1 MAAAVLFVAQREDA
15 RCFTPHRRQD
25 PAFADALER
34 AMANGVQMLAYR
46 CRVILDAV
54 TLEEEISVF
63 F

>member
-1 MAAAVLFVAQREDA
+1 LSPSGKTPLLYPPPAAGPGLW
-15 RCFTPHRRQD
+15 
-25 PAFADALER
+25 DALER

-46 CRVILDAV
+46 CRVTLDAV